1 MNENISIQ
9 NYQSTTTY
17 LYTKCEVLV
26 RDAIFSPYDRLG
38 NPGNHGQEKPYVQAK
53 SNSNSSKSKNSVFL
67 SSTEKKVKVYS
78 SNASICQLKILI
90 KVFIVCEPNC

>member
-26 RDAIFSPYDRLG
+26 RDAIFSPWDRLETLVIMVKRSLMFRQNQIVIHQ
-38 NPGNHGQEKPYVQAK
+38 NPRTQCF
-53 SNSNSSKSKNSVFL
+53 FL
-67 SSTEKKVKVYS
+67 SHKKDKVYS